1 MHPLDPF
8 SAVEADV
15 RALVA
20 NPRWA
25 GLPDHLRAEAL
36 ATTTVVTPDG
46 GRWLFGAHARWYLHD
61 PADGRWH
68 LAAPPRGVPVRAGR
82 HGSPV
87 LNPVLLPTGADFIAP
102 AGSTQAFI
110 GPDVHPDLTE
120 EIRVLLRRAGRKSEI
135 DYPLTSFR
143 DVFAADVPSTVAAV
157 WGTIMWCAYAPAFD
171 GNERLLTIFGEYLRR
186 PLPGDEWVRWLTR
199 PSLDS
204 LVTLYAERVRTNPAR
219 PPAPYP
225 WRTDPSLEAPRN
237 PAPPGAGTSGP
248 AHFRS
253 GTSGP
258 AHFRSGTSEA
268 GHFRSSTSGAGH
280 TGTSAPGA
288 GHSGSSHPGH
298 DTTQHSAS
306 PGGGPAAGARG
317 SGDVPEKAALRL
329 VALMADTA
337 QILADDPRF
346 APRAHALLAMLKP
359 LLHQP
364 GLDHAAALRGDDA
377 VRRAWLARVPA
388 DLSRW
393 LLPDTDPGTAFR
405 HTVYDLVESL
415 AFTSDAVR
423 AAASF
428 LTDLPGAGERL
439 HGWLDHR
446 VRQAYAELTAHVAE
460 YGEHTEPDGFAVP
473 AFLWTGATGGWPSR
487 ATSPATARG
496 VLVAPPDRGSAA
508 AVLGAAY
515 AAGLTWCGLT
525 GARLPEEGLAG
536 ARAIVRRLVHERDD
550 IHP

>member
-1 MHPLDPF
+1 MAAVHPLDPF

-68 LAAPPRGVPVRAGR
+68 LAAPPRGLPVRAGR

-87 LNPVLLPTGADFIAP
+87 LNPGLLPTGADFIGP
-102 AGSTQAFI
+102 DGSTQAFI
-110 GPDVHPDLTE
+110 GPDVHPGLTE
-120 EIRVLLRRAGRKSEI
+120 EIRVLLRRAGRKSEL

-199 PSLDS
+199 PSLEA
-204 LVTLYAERVRTNPAR
+204 LVTLYAERVRATGR
-219 PPAPYP
+219 PDPSLSVPYP
-225 WRTDPSLEAPRN
+225 WNTHPGK
-237 PAPPGAGTSGP
+237 PPTPGPGHPGTSHTGTG
-248 AHFRS
+248 HS
-253 GTSGP
+253 GTGHPGTGPSTSG
-258 AHFRSGTSEA
+258 
-268 GHFRSSTSGAGH
+268 SSTSGHSASGH
-280 TGTSAPGA
+280 SASGQHAA
-288 GHSGSSHPGH
+288 GHSAYGTTEHSQGGSGP
-298 DTTQHSAS
+298 
-306 PGGGPAAGARG
+306 PGGAPSGKDTPGKAG
-317 SGDVPEKAALRL
+317 LRL

-364 GLDHAAALRGDDA
+364 SLDHAAALRGDDT

-388 DLSRW
+388 DLARW
-393 LLPDTDPGTAFR
+393 ILPDTDPGTAFR

-415 AFTSDAVR
+415 AFTSDAPR

-428 LTDLPGAGERL
+428 LTDLPGAGDRL
-439 HGWLDHR
+439 HDWLDHR
-446 VRQAYAELTAHVAE
+446 VRHAYAELTAHVAE

-473 AFLWTGATGGWPSR
+473 AFLWTGATGGWPER

-515 AAGLTWCGLT
+515 ATGLTWCRLT
-525 GARLPEEGLAG
+525 GARMPEEGLAG

>member
-68 LAAPPRGVPVRAGR
+68 LAAPPRGLPVRAGR

-87 LNPVLLPTGADFIAP
+87 LNPVLLPTGADFIGP
-102 AGSTQAFI
+102 DGSTQAFI
-110 GPDVHPDLTE
+110 GPDVHPGLTE
-120 EIRVLLRRAGRKSEI
+120 EVRVLLRRAGRKSEL

-199 PSLDS
+199 PSLEA
-204 LVTLYAERVRTNPAR
+204 LVTLYAERVRATGR
-219 PPAPYP
+219 SDPPLSAPYP
-225 WRTDPSLEAPRN
+225 WHTG
-237 PAPPGAGTSGP
+237 PG
-248 AHFRS
+248 H
-253 GTSGP
+253 
-258 AHFRSGTSEA
+258 
-268 GHFRSSTSGAGH
+268 STSGHHSAY
-280 TGTSAPGA
+280 GTTEHSHGGGA
-288 GHSGSSHPGH
+288 GPTG
-298 DTTQHSAS
+298 
-306 PGGGPAAGARG
+306 GARNAK
-317 SGDVPEKAALRL
+317 DTPEKAGLRL

-364 GLDHAAALRGDDA
+364 ALDHAAALRGDDT

-388 DLSRW
+388 DLARW
-393 LLPDTDPGTAFR
+393 ILPDTDPGTAFR

-415 AFTSDAVR
+415 AFTSDAPR

-428 LTDLPGAGERL
+428 LTDLPGAGDRL
-439 HGWLDHR
+439 HNWLDHR
-446 VRQAYAELTAHVAE
+446 VRNAYAELTAHVAE

-473 AFLWTGATGGWPSR
+473 AFLWTGATGGWPER

-515 AAGLTWCGLT
+515 ATGLTWCRLT